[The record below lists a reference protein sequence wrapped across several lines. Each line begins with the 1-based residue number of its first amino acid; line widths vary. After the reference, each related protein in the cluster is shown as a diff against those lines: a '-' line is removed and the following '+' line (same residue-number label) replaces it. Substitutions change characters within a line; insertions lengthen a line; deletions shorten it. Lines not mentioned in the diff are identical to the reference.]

1 MNGGKYNPITRDFK
15 SDLQKIGGFIM
26 KKCGRY
32 ASLAAVALL
41 FVTGCSLVQQEKK
54 LPSEDI
60 EIFKFHPHLIS
71 ILKNPNL
78 PPNGKEKYE
87 AAREIIRKVD
97 FSFTRESKT
106 LNEIFFHGDAIIDS
120 PNTPDRTISFNYQY
134 GDHYVRFRFFMYRN
148 FVLRTEVT
156 EK

>member
-1 MNGGKYNPITRDFK
+1 
-15 SDLQKIGGFIM
+15 M
-26 KKCGRY
+26 KKHRGFP
-32 ASLAAVALL
+32 LFAAVALL
-41 FVTGCSLVQQEKK
+41 LAGGCTLFQEEKK

-60 EIFKFHPHLIS
+60 EIFKFYPELIS
-71 ILKNPNL
+71 VLKNPNL
-78 PPNGKEKYE
+78 PSNSREKYD